1 MATISRSTV
10 DQPVDLQHRAGFID
24 ALRAPGTG
32 AAGQAS
38 LTNKLN
44 QLQVNIDGQRQ
55 CVVGAGGGGFAP
67 ERAGLPRQLRRRP
80 GLQYATTLSNL
91 QDVDYTAAISLFTQQ
106 QTTLTAAQKSFTTM
120 SGLSLFNYIS

>member
-1 MATISRSTV
+1 VLSV
-10 DQPVDLQHRAGFID
+10 Q
-24 ALRAPGTG
+24 
-32 AAGQAS
+32 AA
-38 LTNKLN
+38 
-44 QLQVNIDGQRQ
+44 
-55 CVVGAGGGGFAP
+55 VGARLKELDYLDSSGDD
-67 ERAGLPRQLRRRP
+67 L